1 MGISAKSEG
10 IQQCQKYQLNVDIE
24 NILIQRENQYKIVM
38 QLTVENLTKKDM
50 KKLRKL
56 STFIFKDKFILH
68 RIECS
73 FKTTQDFGKSYPNKR
88 ILIYNVYRVER
99 KKTTYSP
106 AKKID
111 WFLNSIK

>member
-1 MGISAKSEG
+1 MEYIESEWEYL
-10 IQQCQKYQLNVDIE
+10 QNPKEFSNVRSTNVNVDIE

-88 ILIYNVYRVER
+88 ILIYNVYR
-99 KKTTYSP
+99 
-106 AKKID
+106 A
-111 WFLNSIK
+111 L